1 MSSIDRLLK
10 AIGYPPDEVKSDG
23 GSVVLVVDGRE
34 VRVRDRRGRLVLSL
48 SLGNPPDETLQQLAT
63 YATGRMLREEAT
75 LAWDSSAQELLL
87 WQAVPA
93 QATDEL
99 LVRVFEVFC
108 ASCDW
113 WSERIAGLV
122 ETTAESVIRP

>member
-1 MSSIDRLLK
+1 MSAIDRLVQ
-10 AIGYPPDEVKSDG
+10 AVGYPSDEISSDAG
-23 GSVVLVVDGRE
+23 ATVLTVDGRRI
-34 VRVRDRRGRLVLSL
+34 RVVDVRGRLVLSF